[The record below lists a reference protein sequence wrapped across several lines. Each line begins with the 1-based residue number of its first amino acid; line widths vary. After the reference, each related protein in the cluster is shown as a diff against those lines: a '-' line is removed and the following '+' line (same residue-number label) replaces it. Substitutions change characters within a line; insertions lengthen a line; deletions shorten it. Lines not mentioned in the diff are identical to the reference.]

1 VQSRKDI
8 VAWVGSQVLP
18 HEAAVRAWL
27 RRWTGHS
34 QDIDDVIQEAYCRLS
49 ALESIAHIGSG
60 RAYLYQTV
68 RNIVLEQAR
77 HAKIV
82 RIDNVWDMNSVSMD
96 ESPALD
102 RVVGGARELQRV
114 GELIDQLPA
123 KCRRVF
129 VMRRIHGESQRDIA
143 RTFGISESAVEKQA
157 MRGLKLILKALE
169 GDAVPEGLPG
179 DTSEHARNGTRSR

>member
-1 VQSRKDI
+1 
-8 VAWVGSQVLP
+8 
-18 HEAAVRAWL
+18 
-27 RRWTGHS
+27 
-34 QDIDDVIQEAYCRLS
+34 
-49 ALESIAHIGSG
+49 
-60 RAYLYQTV
+60 
-68 RNIVLEQAR
+68 
-77 HAKIV
+77 
-82 RIDNVWDMNSVSMD
+82 MD

-169 GDAVPEGLPG
+169 GDAVAERLPG
-179 DTSEHARNGTRSR
+179 ETSEHARNGTRSR